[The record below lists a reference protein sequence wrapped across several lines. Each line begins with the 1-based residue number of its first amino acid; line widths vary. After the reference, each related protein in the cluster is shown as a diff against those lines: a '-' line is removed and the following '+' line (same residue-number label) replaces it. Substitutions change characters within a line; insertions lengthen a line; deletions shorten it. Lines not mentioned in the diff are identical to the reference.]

1 MNGMKWNELFVIIM
15 FHCWNLLYDAKML
28 VSLLRRSLLL
38 EMCDDNVDG
47 ISSCIHTGTLSSAQI
62 ITFLLALSRL
72 IDVTIECHLSFFF
85 FFSCNFAC

>member
-47 ISSCIHTGTLSSAQI
+47 ISSCIHTGTLFRAHK
-62 ITFLLALSRL
+62 LLLFYLLS
-72 IDVTIECHLSFFF
+72 LSLD
-85 FFSCNFAC
+85 